1 MSRGGATT
9 ITITLENEDGE
20 EVQHELPA
28 KNEVC
33 YRCEG
38 FGTHLNPNIGEHAY
52 TREEF
57 EESFDEEGREEY
69 FKRGGIYD
77 VSCEE
82 CHGNKVVL
90 VVDEDRLTEDQK
102 KIFEEHEDRQA
113 EIARWD
119 AEDRHTR
126 RMESGGWD
134 Y

>member
-1 MSRGGATT
+1 MGRET
-9 ITITLENEDGE
+9 ITVTIEDEDGE

-33 YRCEG
+33 DRCEG
-38 FGTHLNPNIGEHAY
+38 YGTHLNPNIGNHAY

-57 EESFDEEGREEY
+57 DEAFDDDESREQY

-77 VSCEE
+77 VSCEV
-82 CHGNKVVL
+82 CHGNRVVQQ
-90 VVDEDRLTEDQK
+90 VDEDRLTPEQRVVFDEYRDHQ
-102 KIFEEHEDRQA
+102 EQC
-113 EIARWD
+113 ARWD

-126 RMESGGWD
+126 RMESGGYD